1 MKEYALQITACWIVK
16 NEEKNIASSLESVK
30 AIADELIVVDTGS
43 LDKTMDIAAD
53 LGAQVHHFQWTGDF
67 SAARNYALSL
77 AKGDVLIFLDADEY
91 FEPKLEAFHKQK
103 IAAAF
108 QDPEIEG
115 LKTDRLDIDQ
125 NTGKILAQGSNLR
138 IFRNHRGCFFQ
149 NSIHEIILNGQ
160 GRPLITAELADCR
173 IIHTGYSP
181 EIYVAKMKRNI
192 GLLAEALT
200 KASDSYERFR
210 LHCYL
215 MREHKTIGEHGKA
228 FQYLLEI
235 LPHREFLERLCGDYG
250 KLFIEQLHHMINL
263 AAAYRHKA
271 SRLYLQKTLFAL
283 IPKHYREFNGT
294 AAIDL
299 YYQLLFDY
307 RADRFLMNFDEIMTE
322 NSNKNYAPGQQLN
335 TYDLLL
341 YQQAALEMWLRG
353 QKTKALDYAVKGL
366 SNKDYFK
373 QSTFAVLLNCLKGL
387 PPENI
392 LAFLNKIFDPQDQA
406 LRTLIKEGL
415 IHEGYNPLF
424 LYYQKKLMDAGLAT
438 KGDYIYLLV
447 VAGKYDQARQY
458 ALELM
463 AEPPG
468 ETGRSSSNHSAAGM
482 GLLLCCLCSGQADFG
497 FGQDQLELWGE
508 YGKYAEAFYR
518 HRPLPLLTEED
529 LSVLERLYPLI
540 AFAGGLAAADKFRS
554 LFQQDQRA
562 CFMVKAAHCLT
573 NELYGEL
580 LNESIPA
587 GCSQD
592 LAVQLCQAQCCLA
605 LREQERAF
613 AILEALVLAH
623 QFNDQLFNLL
633 FLLAEQSPPPLGQK
647 ALAIYNNYRQIYDE
661 ITDLQDM
668 INTGLPLSGQ
678 SASQMRTFKKMKLG
692 QLDQLIKEEKNQPA
706 VPALMELWEKAIPLY
721 EEQQLLCPAIQAAIR
736 LLAHSCRQEVT
747 LEKLGFLF
755 AAIGNKD
762 LAGKLR
768 LRALSKEEKELG
780 NENIRL
786 LDC

>member
-1 MKEYALQITACWIVK
+1 MKEYTLQITACWIVK

-43 LDKTMDIAAD
+43 LDKTRDIAAD

-77 AKGDVLIFLDADEY
+77 AKGDILIFLDADEY
-91 FEPKLEAFHKQK
+91 FEPKLEASHKRN

-115 LKTDRLDIDQ
+115 LKTDRFDIDQ
-125 NTGKILAQGSNLR
+125 NTGKVLAQGSNLR

-160 GRPLITAELADCR
+160 ERPLITAELAECR

-192 GLLAEALT
+192 GLLEEALT
-200 KASDSYERFR
+200 KASDSYELFR

-215 MREHKTIGEHGKA
+215 MREHKTIGEQDKA
-228 FQYLLEI
+228 FSYLLEI

-263 AAAYRHKA
+263 AGASRHKV
-271 SRLYLQKTLFAL
+271 SRLYLHKTLFAL
-283 IPKHYREFNGT
+283 IPKHYRQFNGT

-307 RADRFLMNFDEIMTE
+307 KADRFLMNFDEIMAE
-322 NSNKNYAPGQQLN
+322 NSNKNNAPGQQVN
-335 TYDLLL
+335 TYHLLL
-341 YQQAALEMWLRG
+341 YQQSALEMWLRG

-366 SNKDYFK
+366 SNKGYFK

-387 PPENI
+387 PLENI

-406 LRTLIKEGL
+406 LGNLIKEGL
-415 IHEGYNPLF
+415 IHEGYKPLF

-463 AEPPG
+463 ADNQG
-468 ETGRSSSNHSAAGM
+468 AGNQSSSNQAAAAM
-482 GLLLCCLCSGQADFG
+482 GLLLCCLCSGKADSG
-497 FGQDQLELWGE
+497 LDQEHFDLLGE
-508 YGKYAEAFYR
+508 YGKYAVAFFR
-518 HRPLPLLTEED
+518 GQSLALLTEED
-529 LSVLERLYPLI
+529 LPVLERLYPLV
-540 AFAGGLAAADKFRS
+540 AFAKDLAAADKFRS

-562 CFMVKAAHCLT
+562 CFLVKAAHCLT
-573 NELYGEL
+573 NGLYEEFF
-580 LNESIPA
+580 NEPMPA

-592 LAVQLCQAQCCLA
+592 LAAQLCRVQCCLA
-605 LREQERAF
+605 LQKQEEAF
-613 AILEALVLAH
+613 AILEALLLAH

-633 FLLAEQSPPPLGQK
+633 FLLAEQSPAPLRQK
-647 ALAIYNNYRQIYDE
+647 AFNLYNRYRQIYDE

-668 INTGLPLSGQ
+668 VNTGISFAGQ
-678 SASQMRTFKKMKLG
+678 SALQVRTFKKMKLA
-692 QLDQLIKEEKNQPA
+692 QLDQLIEKEKKQPA
-706 VPALMELWEKAIPLY
+706 VPALVELWEKAIPLY

-736 LLAHSCRQEVT
+736 LLAHSSRQE
-747 LEKLGFLF
+747 ESMGKLASLF
-755 AAIGNKD
+755 TSIGNEN

-768 LRALSKEEKELG
+768 ALSKQEKELG
-780 NENIRL
+780 DENIRL